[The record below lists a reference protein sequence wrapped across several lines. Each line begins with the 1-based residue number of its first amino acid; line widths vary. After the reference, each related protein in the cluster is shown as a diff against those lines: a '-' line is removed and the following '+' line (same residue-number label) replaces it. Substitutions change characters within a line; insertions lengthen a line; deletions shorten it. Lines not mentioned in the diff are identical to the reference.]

1 MANLHAA
8 VSLLH
13 APDGGGP
20 LGASFEVASGRCVGL
35 WAIGF
40 LSFTGCTGC

>member
-1 MANLHAA
+1 MAILHAV

-20 LGASFEVASGRCVGL
+20 LGASFGGASGRCVGL
-35 WAIGF
+35 WFIGF
-40 LSFTGCTGC
+40 LKFTGLL